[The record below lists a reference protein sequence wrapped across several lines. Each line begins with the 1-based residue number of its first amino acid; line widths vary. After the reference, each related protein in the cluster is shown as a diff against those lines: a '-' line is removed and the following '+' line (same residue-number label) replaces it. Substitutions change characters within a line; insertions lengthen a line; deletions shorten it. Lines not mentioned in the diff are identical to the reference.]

1 MLHFYV
7 QNLRKPKNNKGRSS
21 RAINDGPVKP
31 LGSDPTMATTFSSGW
46 EEEMD

>member
-7 QNLRKPKNNKGRSS
+7 QNLGKPKNNKGSC
-21 RAINDGPVKP
+21 AINDGPVKP
-31 LGSDPTMATTFSSGW
+31 FGSGSTMATTFGSGW